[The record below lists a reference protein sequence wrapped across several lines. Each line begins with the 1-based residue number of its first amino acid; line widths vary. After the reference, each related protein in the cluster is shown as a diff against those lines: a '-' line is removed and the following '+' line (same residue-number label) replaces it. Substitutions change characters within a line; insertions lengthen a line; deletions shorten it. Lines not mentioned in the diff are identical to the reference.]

1 MRAIGVGRT
10 GDCGAESHSTRVFV
24 QITHDCAIK
33 SHDWIELREVAR
45 PLDVATRRYTL
56 VPRAGYTL

>member
-33 SHDWIELREVAR
+33 SHDRASRSLETLN
-45 PLDVATRRYTL
+45 VATRYSIPEQDTH
-56 VPRAGYTL
+56 YN